1 MRATEHDARSSLS
14 ALLLVAIALLSLL
27 SPLAIA
33 EKGAVGVCGL
43 RALIINDGEVS
54 GPSIHVSDRL

>member
-1 MRATEHDARSSLS
+1 M
-14 ALLLVAIALLSLL
+14 AIALLSLL

-43 RALIINDGEVS
+43 RALIINDGGVS
-54 GPSIHVSDRL
+54 GPSIDVSDRL